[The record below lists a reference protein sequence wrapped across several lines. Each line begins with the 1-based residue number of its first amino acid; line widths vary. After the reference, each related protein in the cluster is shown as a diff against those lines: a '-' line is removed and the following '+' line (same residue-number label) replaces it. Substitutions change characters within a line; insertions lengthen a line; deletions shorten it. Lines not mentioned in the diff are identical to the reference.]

1 MLQEN
6 VLVVVYMDPQRASE
20 AVKELERTGFNLG
33 QLSLA
38 GIVAPGREMAVAC
51 YSDGTRLKCWGEL
64 SSLWNSLCSVIE
76 GWAFLSL
83 PGIGPMLVSGP
94 LAMWIVAA
102 LENAAIFS
110 NLSAFGAT
118 LYSIGI
124 PKERVQY
131 YEAALKDGNYL
142 LIAHGPARE
151 ISRARSV
158 LASIDGARLENKT
171 PDGAEGA
178 EGPDGSQTSDGRRQ
192 GLEAPT

>member
-6 VLVVVYMDPQRASE
+6 ALVAVYTDPQRAGE
-20 AVKELERTGFNLG
+20 AVRELEKTGFNLS

-38 GIVAPGREMAVAC
+38 SIVAPGKGAAAAC
-51 YSDGTRLKCWGEL
+51 YSDGTHVKCWGEPG
-64 SSLWNSLCSVIE
+64 SLWNSLRSVIK

-102 LENAAIFS
+102 LDNAAIFS
-110 NLSAFGAT
+110 NLSVFGAT

-131 YEAALKDGNYL
+131 YEAALKDGHYL

-151 ISRARSV
+151 ILRARRV
-158 LASIDGARLENKT
+158 LASIDGARFEST
-171 PDGAEGA
+171 SPEAAEDSDSRQAGDGQ
-178 EGPDGSQTSDGRRQ
+178 DQ

>member
-6 VLVVVYMDPQRASE
+6 ALVAVYADPQRAGE
-20 AVKELERTGFNLG
+20 AVRELEKTGFNLS

-38 GIVAPGREMAVAC
+38 SIIAPGRGPAAAY
-51 YSDGTRLKCWGEL
+51 YSDSTHFKCWGEP
-64 SSLWNSLCSVIE
+64 SSLWNSLRSVIK

-102 LENAAIFS
+102 LDNAAIFS

-131 YEAALKDGNYL
+131 YEAALKDGKYL

-151 ISRARSV
+151 ILRARRV
-158 LASIDGARLENKT
+158 LASIDGARFESTSPDVAEAAET
-171 PDGAEGA
+171 PDSRQAG
-178 EGPDGSQTSDGRRQ
+178 DGQRQ